1 MNVRAADRYMQ
12 RGERDKE
19 STRPRTETLEASRL
33 YSTSPWRM
41 HPRILGTHRLNNC
54 LHSVERHSTAPMLL
68 SCWSDSLGSI
78 PKGSLSIFQLY
89 CLAVPCVLYHENTRL
104 GASSISRHK
113 ARSGGFGTRIR
124 GVWSSN
130 PTRDNAALATVDR
143 NQMEGQLLSSV
154 EVQRLTRIPGVMWEV
169 ASRCKWGP
177 PRIGAAASGCN
188 CHAGDQPGSGTRV
201 YSQLPAGGS
210 RLGFKSG
217 LVGLGK
223 DASAPTSTD
232 RIASHQRTRFP
243 KMAQM
248 RRQEKTLGN
257 GTSRLPSA
265 PAPTTR
271 TRHSS
276 PAHRPDALETT
287 TPQARGRS
295 ADQSSPTPRRSSG
308 SAGGRSAGGAPSGG
322 RLSREGLWTVS
333 RRGPFIKGAHL
344 ATRGPELHARSSPRG
359 GSSHFPSDSPINPGR
374 HGEAALTRI

>member
-1 MNVRAADRYMQ
+1 
-12 RGERDKE
+12 
-19 STRPRTETLEASRL
+19 
-33 YSTSPWRM
+33 
-41 HPRILGTHRLNNC
+41 
-54 LHSVERHSTAPMLL
+54 
-68 SCWSDSLGSI
+68 
-78 PKGSLSIFQLY
+78 
-89 CLAVPCVLYHENTRL
+89 
-104 GASSISRHK
+104 
-113 ARSGGFGTRIR
+113 
-124 GVWSSN
+124 
-130 PTRDNAALATVDR
+130 
-143 NQMEGQLLSSV
+143 MEGQLLSSV
-154 EVQRLTRIPGVMWEV
+154 EDRRLTRIPGVMWEV
-169 ASRCKWGP
+169 ASRFKWGP

-276 PAHRPDALETT
+276 PAHRPDALEIT

-295 ADQSSPTPRRSSG
+295 AEQSSPTPRRSSG

-333 RRGPFIKGAHL
+333 LRAPFIKGAPL
-344 ATRGPELHARSSPRG
+344 ATRGPEFYARSSPRG

-374 HGEAALTRI
+374 HGEAAPTQIQSVHPHSRTGRQLRAPAEPGHSRIATRARVLLASRRSTRSAFCGPVISGPGQHQDQIDSDLGGSHTVGQVPQAQALSRAGVQDTFSPPISRQCQGRRARSVSQKDPAGRYSFDPKRKPCILWIS

>member
-1 MNVRAADRYMQ
+1 MTRWVRFPRAAFQYSNCIVWLYLAYCIMRTHVWV
-12 RGERDKE
+12 RVRLAATRHEAVALELASGECGAAIQ
-19 STRPRTETLEASRL
+19 P
-33 YSTSPWRM
+33 
-41 HPRILGTHRLNNC
+41 GT
-54 LHSVERHSTAPMLL
+54 
-68 SCWSDSLGSI
+68 
-78 PKGSLSIFQLY
+78 
-89 CLAVPCVLYHENTRL
+89 TRL
-104 GASSISRHK
+104 SPRWTAIKWKDSCFHQ
-113 ARSGGFGTRIR
+113 
-124 GVWSSN
+124 SN
-130 PTRDNAALATVDR
+130 A
-143 NQMEGQLLSSV
+143 
-154 EVQRLTRIPGVMWEV
+154 QRLTRIPGVMWEV
-169 ASRCKWGP
+169 ASRFKWGP

-210 RLGFKSG
+210 RLGFRSG

-295 ADQSSPTPRRSSG
+295 AEQSSPTPRRSSG

-333 RRGPFIKGAHL
+333 LRAPFIKGAPL
-344 ATRGPELHARSSPRG
+344 ATRGPEFYARSSPRG

-374 HGEAALTRI
+374 HGEAALTQIQSVHPHSRTGRQLRAPAEPGHSRVATRAGYS